1 MKLSRKWLQ
10 EFVDVGPVSD
20 RDFAEAMTISG
31 SKVEVTED
39 LGAEI
44 QNVVAGR
51 IKDLE
56 RHPDSDHMWVC
67 RVDIGEAELVQIV
80 TGAWN
85 IHKGDLVPVAKHNST
100 LPGGKKIT
108 RGKLRG
114 VLSDGMLC
122 GLHELGLDERDF
134 PYAAIEAAAL
144 LHDYKPIDPEKPSI
158 PAGIQPGHKIFGPV
172 VCARVDLVMHNGGG
186 YWTFAL
192 DWGEGSGNV
201 HNVRLQNIHQGDLVA
216 YNTKTQSICTL
227 ADLHAEQRE
236 FPHCIPDGIFV
247 LYEDCKPGDDIKPV
261 IGADDHVVEF
271 EITPNRPDCL
281 SVIGLAREVMATFN
295 KPMKFH
301 EPVVKGCPEDADN
314 PLARSLPELLD
325 VETPDPDLCPRYT
338 ARMVRNVKIAPSPK
352 WMRERLRNMGV
363 RPINNIVDITNY
375 VMLEYGQP
383 MHAFDYRYVK
393 GGKIV
398 VRRARAGAELT
409 TLDGNVRKLTPDML
423 VIADDTRAVGLA
435 GVMGGLNS
443 EIVEDTVDVVFES
456 ANFEGSCIRK
466 TALALGMRT
475 EASAKF
481 EKGLDILNTLPAVNR
496 ACELVELLGAGEV
509 VDGVIDILNYVP
521 QPTVLKLEPEKIN
534 ALLGT
539 DVPENVMYTM
549 LQKLGFE
556 TTSER
561 GFLKV
566 PSWRS
571 DVEGMADLAEEI
583 ARFYGYNKIPD
594 TISGGLNE
602 RRGWTPV
609 QQAENTAGA
618 LCRGLGY
625 SEIITYSFISPAYYD
640 KINLPADSPLRDSM
654 KILNPLGEDTS
665 IMRTTTLPSML
676 EILARNCH
684 YRNKAVRLYE
694 LGRTYFARN
703 DGSGMAD
710 EPKVLSLGGYGDL
723 DFFTLKGAVESV
735 LEGLRI
741 GDLRFEAERGNP
753 SYHPGRCARVYSG
766 ERFLGQ
772 LGQIHPAV
780 AANYDV
786 DCELYAAELHFDALL
801 ASMGGTPVYQPLPRF
816 PAVTRDIALVC
827 DRNLPVGRLE
837 DCIRRGAKGLLKSV
851 ALFDVYTGAGI
862 PEGKKSVAFNLELR
876 SDDRSLA
883 AQEADEDV
891 KGILELLSSE
901 LNAVLR

>member
-44 QNVVAGR
+44 KNVVVGR
-51 IKDLE
+51 IDKME

-67 RVDIGEAELVQIV
+67 QIDVGQDEPVQIV

-85 IHKGDLVPVAKHNST
+85 IHEGDLVPVAKDNSW
-100 LPGGKKIT
+100 LPGGKHIT
-108 RGKLRG
+108 RGNLRG
-114 VLSDGMLC
+114 VKSKGMLC
-122 GLHELGLDERDF
+122 SLKELNLDERDF
-134 PYAAIEAAAL
+134 PYAAITAAAL
-144 LHDYKPIDPEKPSI
+144 LNDYKPLDPEKPSI
-158 PAGIQPGHKIFGPV
+158 PADIQPGHKIFGPV
-172 VCARVDLVMHNGGG
+172 VCGKVINLSAAGENGWSCGVDIGG
-186 YWTFAL
+186 TLQSFFTPCC
-192 DWGEGSGNV
+192 NV
-201 HNVRLQNIHQGDLVA
+201 HEGDLVA
-216 YNTKTQSICTL
+216 YNTKTGSICTL
-227 ADLHAEQRE
+227 EDLRAEQKE

-247 LYEDCKPGDDIKPV
+247 LREDCKPGDDIRPV

-281 SVIGLAREVMATFN
+281 SVIGLAREAAVTFG
-295 KPMKFH
+295 KPLQLH
-301 EPVVKGCPEDADN
+301 DPEVRGGAEG
-314 PLARSLPELLD
+314 ALPDLLD

-352 WMRERLRNMGV
+352 WMRERLRSSGV

-398 VRRARAGAELT
+398 VRRARAGEELT
-409 TLDGNVRKLTPDML
+409 TLDNNIRKLTPDML

-521 QPTVLKLEPEKIN
+521 NPVTVKFEPEKMN
-534 ALLGT
+534 RFLGV
-539 DVPENVMYTM
+539 DIPEEDTRKT
-549 LQKLGFE
+549 LAALGFGLE
-556 TTSER
+556 GDVIT
-561 GFLKV
+561 V

-571 DVEGMADLAEEI
+571 DVEHWSDIAEEA
-583 ARFYGYNKIPD
+583 ARFYGYNNIPN
-594 TISGGLNE
+594 TLSAGLNE
-602 RRGWTPV
+602 RRGWNVV
-609 QQAENTAGA
+609 QQAENAAGA
-618 LCRGLGY
+618 LCRGMGY

-640 KINLPADSPLRDSM
+640 KINLPADSPLRSSM

-694 LGRTYFARN
+694 LGRTYFAKN

-710 EPKVLSLGGYGDL
+710 EPKVLSLGAYGCGM
-723 DFFTLKGAVESV
+723 DFFGMKGAVEAV

-741 GDLRFEAERGNP
+741 EGFRFEAETANP
-753 SYHPGRCARVYSG
+753 SYHPGRCARVCRDGSL
-766 ERFLGQ
+766 LGT

-780 AANYDV
+780 AENYGV
-786 DCELYAAELHFDALL
+786 DCELYAAELDFCALFQ
-801 ASMGGTPVYQPLPRF
+801 SMGGTPVYEPLPRF

-827 DRNLPVGRLE
+827 DKCLPVGKLE
-837 DCIRRGAKGLLKSV
+837 ECICRGAKGLLKDV
-851 ALFDVYTGAGI
+851 HLFDVYTGKGV

-876 SDDRSLA
+876 ADDRSLTS
-883 AQEADEDV
+883 QEADEDV
-891 KGILELLSSE
+891 KGILELLAKE
-901 LNAVLR
+901 LDSVLR

>member
-10 EFVDVGPVSD
+10 EFVDVGPVGD

-44 QNVVAGR
+44 KNVVVGR
-51 IKDLE
+51 IDKME

-67 RVDIGEAELVQIV
+67 QIDIGQDEPVQIV

-85 IHKGDLVPVAKHNST
+85 IHEGDLIPVAKDNSW
-100 LPGGKKIT
+100 LPGGKHIT
-108 RGKLRG
+108 RGNLRG
-114 VLSDGMLC
+114 VKSKGMLC
-122 GLHELGLDERDF
+122 SLKELNLDERDF
-134 PYAAIEAAAL
+134 PYAVITAAAL
-144 LHDYKPIDPEKPSI
+144 LNDYKPIDPEKPSI
-158 PAGIQPGHKIFGPV
+158 PAGVTPGYKIYGSVKAAFVTKVESLGDGQFV
-172 VCARVDLVMHNGGG
+172 VNCDSGGT
-186 YWTFAL
+186 YHTVTTSLANIHEHDTLAL
-192 DWGEGSGNV
+192 D
-201 HNVRLQNIHQGDLVA
+201 
-216 YNTKTQSICTL
+216 TKTEHICTL
-227 ADLHAEQRE
+227 ADLHAEQKE

-247 LYEDCKPGDDIKPV
+247 LHEEDIRPGDDIKPV

-281 SVIGLAREVMATFN
+281 SVIGLAREAAVTFD
-295 KPMKFH
+295 KPLKLH
-301 EPVVKGCPEDADN
+301 DPVVKGGAQG
-314 PLARSLPELLD
+314 ALPDLLD

-352 WMRERLRNMGV
+352 WMRERLRANGV

-383 MHAFDYRYVK
+383 MHAFDYRYVQ

-398 VRRARAGAELT
+398 VRRARAGEELT

-443 EIVEDTVDVVFES
+443 EIVGDTMDVVFES
-456 ANFEGSCIRK
+456 ANFDGACIRK

-509 VDGVIDILNYVP
+509 VDGVIDILNFVP
-521 QPTVLKLEPEKIN
+521 NPVTVKFEPEKMNRFLGVDIPEEDTRKT
-534 ALLGT
+534 LLA
-539 DVPENVMYTM
+539 
-549 LQKLGFE
+549 LGFGLE
-556 TTSER
+556 GDTIT
-561 GFLKV
+561 V

-571 DVEGMADLAEEI
+571 DVEHWSDIAEEA
-583 ARFYGYNKIPD
+583 ARFYGYNNIPN
-594 TISGGLNE
+594 TLSAGLNE
-602 RRGWTPV
+602 RRGWNAV
-609 QQAENTAGA
+609 QQAENAAGA
-618 LCRGLGY
+618 LCRAAGY
-625 SEIITYSFISPAYYD
+625 SEIITYSFISPTYYD
-640 KINLPADSPLRDSM
+640 RINLPADSPLRNSM

-694 LGRTYFARN
+694 LGRTYFAKN

-710 EPKVLSLGGYGDL
+710 EPKVLSLGGYGGGM
-723 DFFTLKGAVESV
+723 DFFQLKGAVEAV

-741 GDLRFEAERGNP
+741 GDLRFEAESGNP

-766 ERFLGQ
+766 ERLLGV

-780 AANYDV
+780 AENYDV
-786 DCELYAAELHFDALL
+786 DCELYAAELDFCALL
-801 ASMGGTPVYQPLPRF
+801 QSMDGTPIYEPLPRF

-827 DRNLPVGRLE
+827 DKCLPVARLE
-837 DCIRRGAKGLLKSV
+837 ECICRGAKGLLKDV
-851 ALFDVYTGAGI
+851 HLFDVYTGKGV

-876 SDDRSLA
+876 ADDRSLT

-891 KGILELLSSE
+891 KSILDLLAKE
-901 LNAVLR
+901 LNSVLR

>member
-44 QNVVAGR
+44 KNVVVGR
-51 IKDLE
+51 IDKME

-67 RVDIGEAELVQIV
+67 QIDAGQDEPVQIV

-85 IHKGDLVPVAKHNST
+85 IHEGDLVPVAKDNSW
-100 LPGGKKIT
+100 LPGGKHIT
-108 RGKLRG
+108 RGNLRG
-114 VLSDGMLC
+114 VKSKGMLC
-122 GLHELGLDERDF
+122 SLKELNLDERDF
-134 PYAAIEAAAL
+134 PYAAVTAAAL
-144 LHDYKPIDPEKPSI
+144 LNDYKPMDPEKPSI
-158 PAGIQPGHKIFGPV
+158 PAGIVPGHKIFGSV
-172 VCARVDLVMHNGGG
+172 KAAFVTKVESLGGG
-186 YWTFAL
+186 QFAVNCDSGGTYHTITTSLANIHEHDTLAL
-192 DWGEGSGNV
+192 D
-201 HNVRLQNIHQGDLVA
+201 
-216 YNTKTQSICTL
+216 TKTEHICTL
-227 ADLHAEQRE
+227 EDLHAEQKE

-247 LYEDCKPGDDIKPV
+247 LREDCKPGDDIRPV

-281 SVIGLAREVMATFN
+281 SVIGLAREAAVTFG
-295 KPMKFH
+295 KPLKLH
-301 EPVVKGCPEDADN
+301 APEVKGGAEGA
-314 PLARSLPELLD
+314 LPDLLD

-352 WMRERLRNMGV
+352 WMRERLRSSGV

-398 VRRARAGAELT
+398 VRRARAGEELT

-423 VIADDTRAVGLA
+423 VIADDNRAVGLA

-443 EIVEDTVDVVFES
+443 EIVADTVDVVFES

-521 QPTVLKLEPEKIN
+521 NPVTVKFEPEKMN
-534 ALLGT
+534 RFLGV
-539 DVPENVMYTM
+539 DIPEEDTRKT
-549 LQKLGFE
+549 LAALGFGLE
-556 TTSER
+556 GDVIT
-561 GFLKV
+561 V

-571 DVEGMADLAEEI
+571 DVEHWSDIAEEA
-583 ARFYGYNKIPD
+583 ARFYGYNNIPN
-594 TISGGLNE
+594 TLSAGLNE
-602 RRGWTPV
+602 RRGWNPV
-609 QQAENTAGA
+609 QQAENAAGA
-618 LCRGLGY
+618 LCRGMGY
-625 SEIITYSFISPAYYD
+625 SEIITYSFISPTCYD
-640 KINLPADSPLRDSM
+640 KINLPADSPLRNSM

-684 YRNKAVRLYE
+684 YRSKAVRLYE
-694 LGRTYFARN
+694 LGRTYFPKN

-710 EPKVLSLGGYGDL
+710 EPKVLSLGAYGCGM
-723 DFFTLKGAVESV
+723 DFFGMKGAVEAV

-741 GDLRFEAERGNP
+741 EGFRFEAETANP
-753 SYHPGRCARVYSG
+753 SYHPGRCARVYRG
-766 ERFLGQ
+766 ERLLGT

-780 AANYDV
+780 AENYGV
-786 DCELYAAELHFDALL
+786 DCELYAAELDFSALFEGM
-801 ASMGGTPVYQPLPRF
+801 SGTPVYEPLPRF

-827 DRNLPVGRLE
+827 DKCLPVGKLE
-837 DCIRRGAKGLLKSV
+837 ECICRGAKGLLKGV
-851 ALFDVYTGAGI
+851 HLFDVYTGKGV

-876 SDDRSLA
+876 ADDRSLTS
-883 AQEADEDV
+883 QEADEDV
-891 KGILELLSSE
+891 KGILELLAKE
-901 LNAVLR
+901 LDSVLR